1 MRAGISWD
9 KQDNKLER
17 PAYLQPNSNY
27 VRLRKTR
34 DPRLG
39 TRDLFRDDL

>member
-17 PAYLQPNSNY
+17 PAYLQPNSASFHNGEA
-27 VRLRKTR
+27 
-34 DPRLG
+34 DA
-39 TRDLFRDDL
+39 